1 MKLFGKTLLTALVG
15 CLTAPACGS
24 AGNGAGNPST
34 GGSPPSMGG
43 SGGTSPTAGA
53 SPGGAAPTS
62 AGSANTAGSAN
73 AAGSAST
80 AGSAGT
86 ASSGGT
92 AGSGGTG
99 PIENTP
105 RITAPLSDAWK
116 FNLGDVVGAEAVA
129 FDDAAWEAV
138 SLPHCFKPAAGQDG
152 PGTPYYRGIG
162 WYRKHVE
169 APATLAGK
177 RLYLQFDGANIITDV
192 WLNGTSVGKHE
203 GGYATFRFDVTDAMK
218 IGQDNLLAVKVNN
231 AEGATT
237 QHVLVPNSPT
247 ANIPPLTADFT
258 FYGGLY
264 RPVHLVAAAPLSI
277 SLLDYASPGVYVQQT
292 NVSAASAD
300 LKVTVKLSNQTAAAV
315 AADVKLTIADA
326 TGAVVQTLSG
336 TANVPAT
343 GTADAVID
351 GKLENPHLWN
361 GLADPYLYSV
371 RAELSQGGVVTDAVT
386 QPLGVRSLALDPNTG
401 FKLNGQYL
409 DLHGVNKHQDHRDKG
424 WAIADSDTDAD
435 FEVIK
440 EIGATAVRLA
450 HYQHAQHT
458 YDVADREGY
467 VVWAE
472 MPLVNRINDTPEFA
486 ANAEQQLIELIR
498 QNYNHPSIAF
508 WSYGNE
514 ALLRTGPDPNALLA
528 HLAGVV
534 AAEDP
539 TRLPAYAAA
548 GGSDDAPANWHATAN
563 AFNKYFGWY
572 GGKVA
577 DFAGWAD
584 STHQKHPTEAFGVS
598 EYGAGAAITQHG
610 LNPAAKD
617 TGGDQTNTQH
627 TEEYQAYY
635 HEGTWAAM
643 KARPFLWG
651 KFIWAL
657 FDFASDTR
665 SEGDTPGLNDKG
677 LVTFDRQTKK
687 DAFFFYKANWST
699 APFVHITS
707 RRYAGLAAAG
717 TTIRVYSNQ
726 PAVTLTLNG
735 TSLGEKTSTD
745 HIFTWTGVTWATGP
759 NLVKA
764 SSGAATD
771 EVTWTK

>member
-1 MKLFGKTLLTALVG
+1 MTAGVG
-15 CLTAPACGS
+15 CVLALGCGGSGSGSPAG
-24 AGNGAGNPST
+24 T
-34 GGSPPSMGG
+34 GGQPPGSSG
-43 SGGTSPTAGA
+43 SGGTSMTSGGT
-53 SPGGAAPTS
+53 SMTSGGAASGTAGTSTAGGTNGDAGSGGSS
-62 AGSANTAGSAN
+62 AGSAGQS
-73 AAGSAST
+73 
-80 AGSAGT
+80 
-86 ASSGGT
+86 
-92 AGSGGTG
+92 GSGGSG
-99 PIENTP
+99 GAPVENTP
-105 RITAPLSDAWK
+105 RSDIPLNDAWK
-116 FNLGDVVGAEAVA
+116 FKLGDAAGAEAVA
-129 FDDAAWEAV
+129 FDDAAWQAAT
-138 SLPHCFKPAAGQDG
+138 LPHCFDPTKGQDG

-162 WYRKHVE
+162 WYRRHFE

-177 RLYLQFDGANIITDV
+177 RLYLQFDGSNIITDV
-192 WLNGTSVGKHE
+192 WVNGASLGKHS
-203 GGYATFRFDVTDAMK
+203 GGFAAFRFDVTEALQL
-218 IGQDNLLAVKVNN
+218 GQDNVLAVKVDNS
-231 AEGATT
+231 EGATT
-237 QHVLVPNSPT
+237 QHVLIPNSTT
-247 ANIPPLTADFT
+247 ANVPPLTADFT

-264 RPVHLVAAAPLSI
+264 RPVHLIAADPLSI
-277 SLLDYASPGVYVQQT
+277 SLVDYGSPGVYLQQT
-292 NVSAASAD
+292 NVSATSAD
-300 LKVTVKLSNQTAAAV
+300 LKVTVKLTNQTAAAGAV
-315 AADVKLTIADA
+315 DVKVIINDAAGAAVKTLT
-326 TGAVVQTLSG
+326 G
-336 TANVPAT
+336 TANVPA
-343 GTADAVID
+343 GGKSDAVIE

-361 GLADPYLYSV
+361 GLADPYLYSARV
-371 RAELSQGGVVTDAVT
+371 ELSQGGALKDAVT
-386 QPLGVRSLALDPNTG
+386 QPLGVRSIALDPNTG

-409 DLHGVNKHQDHRDKG
+409 DLHGVNKHQDHKDKG

-440 EIGATAVRLA
+440 ELGATAVRLA

-458 YDVADREGY
+458 YDLTDRQGY

-486 ANAEQQLIELIR
+486 ANAELQLIELIR

-514 ALLRTGPDPNALLA
+514 TLLRTGPDPNTLLG
-528 HLAGVV
+528 HLADVV

-539 TRLPAYAAA
+539 TRLAAYAAA
-548 GGSDDAPANWHATAN
+548 GGSDDTAANWHGTAH

-572 GGKVA
+572 GGRVS

-584 STHQKHPTEAFGVS
+584 STHQKHATEPFGVS

-643 KARPFLWG
+643 KTRPFLWG

-657 FDFASDTR
+657 FDFSSDTR

-687 DAFFFYKANWST
+687 DAFFFYKAAWST

-707 RRYAGLAAAG
+707 RRYAGLAGAG

-726 PAVTLTLNG
+726 PTVSLTLNG
-735 TSLGEKTSTD
+735 TALGDKTAAD
-745 HIFTWTGVTWATGP
+745 HIFTWTNVAWSTGA
-759 NLVKA
+759 NVVKA
-764 SSGAATD
+764 TAGAATD

>member
-1 MKLFGKTLLTALVG
+1 VKLFGQVVMLVSLGTAFALG
-15 CLTAPACGS
+15 CGGSGSGGAPAAGGNQSGMSGS
-24 AGNGAGNPST
+24 PTNGGTTTTNGGSTSSTAGMPST
-34 GGSPPSMGG
+34 GGS
-43 SGGTSPTAGA
+43 
-53 SPGGAAPTS
+53 GGAA
-62 AGSANTAGSAN
+62 AGNAGNGGSSGAGNAGTAGTAGSAP
-73 AAGSAST
+73 A
-80 AGSAGT
+80 
-86 ASSGGT
+86 
-92 AGSGGTG
+92 
-99 PIENTP
+99 ENTP
-105 RITAPLSDAWK
+105 RSDTALNDGWK
-116 FNLGDVVGAEAVA
+116 FKLGDAAQAETTA
-129 FDDAAWEAV
+129 FDDAAWEGV
-138 SLPHCFKPAAGQDG
+138 TLPHCFKPTEGHDG
-152 PGTPYYRGIG
+152 PTTPYYRGIG
-162 WYRKHVE
+162 WYRKHFEV
-169 APATLAGK
+169 PANSAGK
-177 RLYLQFDGANIITDV
+177 RLYLQFDGSNIITDV
-192 WLNGTSVGKHE
+192 WLNGAVVGKHA
-203 GGYATFRFDVTDAMK
+203 GGFAAFRFDVTDQLKA
-218 IGQDNLLAVKVNN
+218 GESNVLAVRVDNS
-231 AEGATT
+231 EGATN
-237 QHVLVPNSPT
+237 QHVLIPTSTT
-247 ANIPPLTADFT
+247 ANVPPLTADFT

-264 RPVHLVAAAPLSI
+264 RPVRLLAADPVSI
-277 SLLDYASPGVYVQQT
+277 SLLDYASPGVYLQQA

-300 LKVTVKLSNQTAAAV
+300 LKVTVKLSNQTAVEAAV
-315 AADVKLTIADA
+315 HLKVIINDA
-326 TGAVVQTLSG
+326 TGSAVKTLTG
-336 TANVPAT
+336 TATVPAT
-343 GTADAVID
+343 GKADAVID

-361 GLADPYLYSV
+361 GLADPYLYTARV
-371 RAELSQGGVVTDAVT
+371 ELSQGGALKDAVT
-386 QPLGVRSLALDPNTG
+386 QPLGVRSVALDANAG

-409 DLHGVNKHQDHRDKG
+409 DLHGVNKHQDHKNKG
-424 WAIADSDTDAD
+424 WAITDADTDAD
-435 FEVIK
+435 FEVIE

-458 YDVADREGY
+458 YDLTDRLGY

-514 ALLRTGPDPNALLA
+514 TLLRTGPDPNTLLG
-528 HLAGVV
+528 HLADVV
-534 AAEDP
+534 EAEDP
-539 TRLPAYAAA
+539 TRLAAYAAA
-548 GGSDDAPANWHATAN
+548 GGSDDAAANWHGTAH

-572 GGKVA
+572 GGKVS

-584 STHQKHPTEAFGVS
+584 STHQKHPNQAFGVS
-598 EYGAGAAITQHG
+598 EYGAGAAITQHA

-643 KARPFLWG
+643 KTRPFLWG

-677 LVTFDRQTKK
+677 LVSFDRQTKK

-707 RRYAGLAAAG
+707 RRYTGLANAG

-726 PAVTLTLNG
+726 PSVTLTLNG
-735 TSLGEKTSTD
+735 TSLGEKTSAD
-745 HIFTWTGVTWATGP
+745 HIFTWTNVTWASGA

-764 SSGAATD
+764 SAGAATD